1 MHNYQTYH
9 LKPEEVELARTISNQ
24 VAIALQNARLFEETR
39 SLTETL
45 EMRVQQRTIDLERE
59 RQRSDTLLRIITEL
73 SASLDLDQVL
83 HRTLGVLGEYVDAD
97 QIAILNCAPWGTRI
111 VNAWLRSGA
120 GERPPPSPAKARWNW
135 NRNWLAGSSPSASL
149 SWWIISGPTNGGASS
164 LATWKTHL
172 SITAPW
178 ECH

>member
-1 MHNYQTYH
+1 MKETLGIFNTSDISQETELAPLKKYLAYHHTQSLLVVPIASGRADSGETGARHRFHGLLLVHNDQTYH

-45 EMRVQQRTIDLERE
+45 EIRVQQRTVDLERE

-97 QIAILNCAPWGTRI
+97 QIAILIARPAKKSC
-111 VNAWLRSGA
+111 NAWHRSGA
-120 GERPPPSPAKARWNW
+120 G
-135 NRNWLAGSSPSASL
+135 
-149 SWWIISGPTNGGASS
+149 
-164 LATWKTHL
+164 
-172 SITAPW
+172 
-178 ECH
+178 